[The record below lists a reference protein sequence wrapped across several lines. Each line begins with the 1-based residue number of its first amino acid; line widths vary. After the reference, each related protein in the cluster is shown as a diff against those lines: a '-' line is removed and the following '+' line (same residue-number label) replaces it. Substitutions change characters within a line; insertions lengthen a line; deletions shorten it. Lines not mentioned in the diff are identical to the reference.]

1 MWIDSIGEEFFIKS
15 LDVEKVFEIV
25 EKTDYLF
32 LYNIKKCMEKS
43 DLEDGVYL
51 ANLASEMN
59 LSIPDTSRAVKKLQ
73 EKGYVSWMLDENKE
87 KTYIALTKN
96 AVEMSERQKEKIAS
110 AYEKIVSEISK
121 EDLETTVRTLASISK
136 MIGTGN

>member
-1 MWIDSIGEEFFIKS
+1 
-15 LDVEKVFEIV
+15 
-25 EKTDYLF
+25 
-32 LYNIKKCMEKS
+32 
-43 DLEDGVYL
+43 YL
-51 ANLASEMN
+51 ADLASEMN